1 MQRVWVAALALALA
15 GVTVS
20 CASWRA
26 KKAEGQKPLLVTPDL
41 SLTGRVVSV
50 NLVGRFV
57 VLTFPSGRLPAIGQ
71 VLSVY
76 RDGLKVGEV
85 RVSGP
90 QRDDHIVADIAAGE
104 VRVGDQVRSP

>member
-1 MQRVWVAALALALA
+1 MQRVWVAVVAMVLAWGA
-15 GVTVS
+15 VS
-20 CASWRA
+20 CARWRA
-26 KKAEGQKPLLVTPDL
+26 KGPEAEKPLLVTPDL

-57 VLTFPSGRLPAIGQ
+57 VLTFPSGRLPALGQ

-104 VRVGDQVRSP
+104 VRVGDQVRMP